1 MRIPTSGRAL
11 TFAPR
16 WRCMGEPTETQG
28 PNWAGG
34 KPLISKEILSGS
46 LKLQVFVKDI

>member
-1 MRIPTSGRAL
+1 VHVSTSGRAL
-11 TFAPR
+11 TFASR
-16 WRCMGEPTETQG
+16 WRGVGELTETQG